1 MSNAQKV
8 ALIRVDDLNK
18 LLRNL
23 SVVESVVELFIPR
36 HLGGIS
42 GDLPEV
48 RSSILSAIGPG
59 LVKSGTGSQEALLM
73 STLVRLQDA
82 ARGLANIWS
91 QATTA
96 DLPGHP
102 RVKNHG

>member
-1 MSNAQKV
+1 MSSAQKV

-23 SVVESVVELFIPR
+23 SVVERVVESFIPR
-36 HLGGIS
+36 HLGDLSSDLS
-42 GDLPEV
+42 GVE
-48 RSSILSAIGPG
+48 PG
-59 LVKSGTGSQEALLM
+59 LVGSRTGSQEVLLL

-82 ARGLANIWS
+82 ARELANIWS

>member
-1 MSNAQKV
+1 MSSAQKV

-23 SVVESVVELFIPR
+23 SVVESVVESFIPR
-36 HLGGIS
+36 HLGGPS
-42 GDLPEV
+42 SDLSEV
-48 RSSILSAIGPG
+48 EPG
-59 LVKSGTGSQEALLM
+59 LVGSRNGSQEVLLL

-82 ARGLANIWS
+82 TRELANIWS

-96 DLPGHP
+96 DLPGRP
-102 RVKNHG
+102 GVKNHG